1 MSHFTVPQK
10 ILFQHCDPAGIVF
23 YPRYFEMINA
33 AVEGWFEEGLGVSF
47 AEMHGA
53 RGSAVPTVTIDTTF
67 QNPSHLG
74 DMLDIEITV
83 LKIGGASL
91 DLQVQAYS
99 GGTTRFESTLTLVYI
114 DKDAG
119 RPRPWP
125 NDIRDTIN
133 ILLKE
138 TS

>member
-1 MSHFTVPQK
+1 MQQK

-33 AVEGWFEEGLGVSF
+33 AVETWFEDGLGVSF
-47 AEMHGA
+47 AVLHGS

-74 DMLDIEITV
+74 DILQIEVTI

-91 DLQVQAYS
+91 DLEVCAQS
-99 GGTTRFESTLTLVYI
+99 KGTRRFESRLTLVHI
-114 DKDAG
+114 NKETG
-119 RPRPWP
+119 RPNPWP
-125 NDIRDTIN
+125 DDLRGTIN
-133 ILLKE
+133 TLLKE
-138 TS
+138 AS

>member
-1 MSHFTVPQK
+1 MSHFSVQQK

-33 AVEGWFEEGLGVSF
+33 AVEAWFEEGLGVSF
-47 AEMHGA
+47 ATLHGE
-53 RGSAVPTVTIDTTF
+53 RGHAVPTVTINTTF

-74 DMLDIEITV
+74 DVLAIDITV

-91 DLQVQAYS
+91 DLEICAQSA
-99 GGTTRFESTLTLVYI
+99 GTKRFEATLTLVHI
-114 DKDAG
+114 NKETG
-119 RPRPWP
+119 RPHSWS
-125 NDIRDTIN
+125 DDLRDAIN